1 MNLSLCSYIVG
12 TFLQF
17 LGLLML
23 IPLACSLIYRDGDEY
38 AFLLTALITTV
49 TGFVLKIINN
59 KSKYITELNRKEA
72 FFIAFSCW
80 VVAGLFGSLPYILIP
95 IFSNPIDAFFESMAG
110 FTTTG
115 ATVIDDLVGLP
126 RGILFYRSF
135 TQWLGGM
142 GIIVLALAILP
153 RLSVGGMQL
162 MGSEAP
168 GPVTEKLT
176 PKISETAKKLWL
188 IYIGLSVL
196 LVLLLLLCGLPVF
209 DSIVTSFSTLS
220 IGGFTIKN
228 ASIGGY
234 NSALVEAIIT
244 FFMFIAGINFLLHY
258 YLFTGRFSNVLKNS
272 ELRFYVFL
280 VIGFISL
287 VGLDLWMTGYYGF
300 YDALRYSS
308 FQVTSILTTTG
319 FSSADFASWPKFSVF
334 ALFAMMFIGACA
346 GSTSGSI
353 KVLRILI
360 LVKKGYRE
368 INHLIKP
375 RAVLPIR
382 VNQKVVSDDVVSSV
396 TSFFLLY
403 IFIFAVSVLVI
414 LLIEDISILGAL
426 SACAAS
432 IGNVGPGFEEIGP
445 SNSYKFLSGISKL
458 WLCILMLI
466 GRLELYTVLVI
477 FTPMFWKK

>member
-1 MNLSLCSYIVG
+1 MNLRLCSYIVG

-23 IPLACSLIYRDGDEY
+23 IPVVCSLIYRDGDEY
-38 AFLLTALITTV
+38 AFLITAFITTV
-49 TGFVLKIINN
+49 TGLLLKIINK
-59 KSKYITELNRKEA
+59 KSESITELTRKEGFFVA
-72 FFIAFSCW
+72 FLCWIAAC
-80 VVAGLFGSLPYILIP
+80 LFGSLPYLLIP
-95 IFSNPIDAFFESMAG
+95 IFSNPVDALFESMAG
-110 FTTTG
+110 YTTTG
-115 ATVIDDLVGLP
+115 ATVIDDLSGLP

-162 MGSEAP
+162 MGVEAP

-188 IYIGLSVL
+188 IYIGLTAV
-196 LVLLLLLCGLPVF
+196 LVLLLLLCGLPLF

-220 IGGFTIKN
+220 IGGFTINN
-228 ASIGGY
+228 ASIGGF
-234 NSALVEAIIT
+234 NNTLIEAIIT

-258 YLFTGRFSNVLKNS
+258 FMITGRFSRVFRNS

-280 VIGFISL
+280 VVGFITL
-287 VGLDLWMTGYYGF
+287 VFLDLWLSGYYGL

-308 FQVTSILTTTG
+308 FQVVSILTTTG
-319 FSSADFASWPKFSVF
+319 FSTVDFASWPKFSVF

-368 INHLIKP
+368 IKKLIIP

-382 VNQKVVSDDVVSSV
+382 VNQKVVGDEVVSSV

-403 IFIFAVSVLVI
+403 IFIFAVSVLGI

-432 IGNVGPGFEEIGP
+432 IGNVGPGIEELGP
-445 SNSYKFLSGISKL
+445 NNTYKFLSTPSKL
-458 WLCILMLI
+458 WLCLLMLV

>member
-1 MNLSLCSYIVG
+1 MNLRLCSYILG

-23 IPLACSLIYRDGDEY
+23 IPVACSLIYRDGDEY
-38 AFLLTALITTV
+38 AFLLTAFITTA
-49 TGFVLKIINN
+49 TGFVLKLIN
-59 KSKYITELNRKEA
+59 KKAETITELNRKEA
-72 FFIAFSCW
+72 FFVAFLCWIAAS
-80 VVAGLFGSLPYILIP
+80 LFGALPYIFIP
-95 IFSNPIDAFFESMAG
+95 VFSNPVDAFFESMAG

-126 RGILFYRSF
+126 HGILFYRSF

-176 PKISETAKKLWL
+176 PKISETAKKLWM
-188 IYIGLSVL
+188 IYIGLSFL
-196 LVLLLLLCGLPVF
+196 LVIILLLCGLPLF
-209 DSIVTSFSTLS
+209 DSVVTSFSTLS

-234 NSALVEAIIT
+234 NSTLVEGVIT
-244 FFMFIAGINFLLHY
+244 FFMFVAGVNFLLHY
-258 YLFTGRFSNVLKNS
+258 FLIKGRLANVWRNS

-280 VIGFISL
+280 VVGFISL
-287 VGLDLWMTGYYGF
+287 VCLDLWATGYYGL
-300 YDALRYSS
+300 YDAIRYSS
-308 FQVTSILTTTG
+308 FQVVSILTTTG
-319 FSSADFASWPKFSVF
+319 FSTVDFSSWPKFSVF
-334 ALFAMMFIGACA
+334 ALFVMMFIGACA

-353 KVLRILI
+353 KVLRIMI

-382 VNQKVVSDDVVSSV
+382 VNGKVVGNDVVSSV

-403 IFIFAVSVLVI
+403 IFIFALSVLVI

-445 SNSYKFLSGISKL
+445 ANSYKFLSSFSKL
-458 WLCILMLI
+458 WLCLLMLI

>member
-1 MNLSLCSYIVG
+1 MRL
-12 TFLQF
+12 
-17 LGLLML
+17 
-23 IPLACSLIYRDGDEY
+23 
-38 AFLLTALITTV
+38 
-49 TGFVLKIINN
+49 
-59 KSKYITELNRKEA
+59 
-72 FFIAFSCW
+72 
-80 VVAGLFGSLPYILIP
+80 
-95 IFSNPIDAFFESMAG
+95 FESMAG
-110 FTTTG
+110 YTTTG
-115 ATVIDDLVGLP
+115 ATVIDDLTDLP

-162 MGSEAP
+162 MGLEAP

-176 PKISETAKKLWL
+176 PKISETAKKLWF
-188 IYIGLSVL
+188 IYIGLTGL
-196 LVLLLLLCGLPVF
+196 LVLLLFLCGLPLF

-234 NSALVEAIIT
+234 NSTLVEMIIT

-258 YLFTGRFSNVLKNS
+258 FLFTGRFSKVYRNS
-272 ELRFYVFL
+272 ELRFYIFL
-280 VIGFISL
+280 VIGFIGL
-287 VGLDLWMTGYYGF
+287 VCVDLWLSRYYSF
-300 YDALRYSS
+300 TDALRYSS
-308 FQVTSILTTTG
+308 FQVVSILTTTG
-319 FSSADFASWPKFSVF
+319 FTTVDYSAWPKFSVF

-368 INHLIKP
+368 ITKLILP
-375 RAVLPIR
+375 RAVMPIR
-382 VNQKVVSDDVVSSV
+382 VNQKVVGDDVVSSV

-403 IFIFAVSVLVI
+403 IFIFAVSVLGI
-414 LLIEDISILGAL
+414 LLIEDLSIIGAL

-432 IGNVGPGFEEIGP
+432 IGNVGPGIEELGP
-445 SNSYKFLSGISKL
+445 HNTYKFLSSFFQTL
-458 WLCILMLI
+458 ALPAYAH
-466 GRLELYTVLVI
+466 REA
-477 FTPMFWKK
+477 